1 MKKDH
6 SGDWNIGQKRQKTS
20 RNKATSKKERVG
32 RLKWREIER

>member
-1 MKKDH
+1 MRKDH

-20 RNKATSKKERVG
+20 WNKAASKKERVG